1 MSGRE
6 AAQTKRAKSRLTKTQ
21 RAGIIFPVS
30 RVLRFMRAGPFFKYR
45 IAAGAPVY
53 MAAVMEYLCAEVLEL
68 AGNASRD
75 HKKRRIVPRH
85 ILLAVG
91 HDEELHKLLKNV
103 TIPSGGVIPNI
114 NPVLLQKRANFTKK
128 AIAEANGLGF
138 PGKKKPAS
146 GKQPA
151 KKAAAKKDVKR
162 LANSKPS
169 SSKAKHAPPPSPK
182 KAKAKA
188 VTTLKKAA
196 KSKSTGVTLL
206 SEKTLF
212 LGQKLTVIQGDIASV
227 GAEAIVHSTNSN
239 WNMTGSVGNA
249 IREVA
254 GQGYLEE
261 VSDIAAAHGALKPSE
276 AVMST
281 GHLLSAD
288 NVIHVNGPEHGDG
301 GRAQQEAL
309 EQTIKNALSLAD
321 GAKLTSIA
329 FPSVSSGQNGF
340 PKQTAAQLIL
350 KAISNYFVSVMASTI
365 KQVYFVLY
373 DQESVDI
380 YTNELAK
387 ISES

>member
-6 AAQTKRAKSRLTKTQ
+6 AAQSKRSTSRRTKTQ

-30 RVLRFMRAGPFFKYR
+30 RVLRFMRSGPFFKYR

-91 HDEELHKLLKNV
+91 HDEELHKLLKDV
-103 TIPSGGVIPNI
+103 TIPAGGVIPNI

-128 AIAEANGLGF
+128 AIAAANGLGF
-138 PGKKKPAS
+138 PKQGGQKKAK
-146 GKQPA
+146 KVVKTKEVKRL
-151 KKAAAKKDVKR
+151 KKAAPKAADKVEKS
-162 LANSKPS
+162 AN
-169 SSKAKHAPPPSPK
+169 
-182 KAKAKA
+182 KAKA

-196 KSKSTGVTLL
+196 KTKSTGVTLL

-212 LGQKLTVIQGDIASV
+212 LGQKLTVIQGDIATV
-227 GAEAIVHSTNSN
+227 GADAIVHPTNSN
-239 WNMTGSVGNA
+239 WNMTGSCGNA

-261 VSDIAAAHGALKPSE
+261 VSDIAAAHGSLKPSE

-281 GHLLSAD
+281 GHNLSSEH
-288 NVIHVNGPEHGDG
+288 VIHVNGPEWGDG

-309 EQTIKNALSLAD
+309 EQTVKNALSLAD
-321 GAKLTSIA
+321 GAKFASIA
-329 FPSVSSGQNGF
+329 FPSISSGQNGF
-340 PKQTAAQLIL
+340 PAQSAAQLIL

-373 DQESVDI
+373 DEESVAI

-387 ISES
+387 LSES

>member
-6 AAQTKRAKSRLTKTQ
+6 AAQSKRSTSRRTKTQ

-91 HDEELHKLLKNV
+91 HDEELHKLLKDV
-103 TIPSGGVIPNI
+103 TIPAGGVIPNI
-114 NPVLLQKRANFTKK
+114 NPVLLQKKANFTKK
-128 AIAEANGLGF
+128 AIAAANGLGF
-138 PGKKKPAS
+138 PKEGDQKKKV
-146 GKQPA
+146 
-151 KKAAAKKDVKR
+151 KKIVKKPTKEVKR
-162 LANSKPS
+162 LNKAAPKVADKVDKVVN
-169 SSKAKHAPPPSPK
+169 KAKP
-182 KAKAKA
+182 

-196 KSKSTGVTLL
+196 KTKSTGVTLL

-212 LGQKLTVIQGDIASV
+212 LGQKLTVIQGDIATV
-227 GAEAIVHSTNSN
+227 GADAIVHPTNSN
-239 WNMTGSVGNA
+239 WNMTGSCGNA
-249 IREVA
+249 IREGA

-261 VSDIAAAHGALKPSE
+261 VSDIAAAHGSLKPSE

-281 GHLLSAD
+281 GHNLSSEH
-288 NVIHVNGPEHGDG
+288 VIHVNGPEYGDG

-309 EQTIKNALSLAD
+309 EQTVKNALSLAD
-321 GAKLTSIA
+321 GAKFASIA
-329 FPSVSSGQNGF
+329 FPSISSGQNGF
-340 PKQTAAQLIL
+340 PAQSAAQLIL

-365 KQVYFVLY
+365 KQVYFVLF
-373 DQESVDI
+373 DEESVAI

-387 ISES
+387 LSES

>member
-6 AAQTKRAKSRLTKTQ
+6 VAQSKRSTSRTKTQ

-75 HKKRRIVPRH
+75 HKKKRIVPRH

-114 NPVLLQKRANFTKK
+114 NPVLLQKKANFTKK
-128 AIAEANGLGF
+128 AIAAANGLGF
-138 PGKKKPAS
+138 PKEGEEKKKV
-146 GKQPA
+146 
-151 KKAAAKKDVKR
+151 KKSSKKPTKEVKR
-162 LANSKPS
+162 LN
-169 SSKAKHAPPPSPK
+169 KAVPLKVAD
-182 KAKAKA
+182 KADKVVNKAKA

-196 KSKSTGVTLL
+196 KTKSTGVTLL

-212 LGQKLTVIQGDIASV
+212 LGQKLTVIQGDIATV
-227 GAEAIVHSTNSN
+227 GADAIVHPTNSN
-239 WNMTGSVGNA
+239 WNMTGSCGSA
-249 IREVA
+249 IREGA

-261 VSDIAAAHGALKPSE
+261 VSDIAAAHGSLKPSE

-281 GHLLSAD
+281 GHNLSSEH
-288 NVIHVNGPEHGDG
+288 VIHVNGPEYGDG

-321 GAKLTSIA
+321 GAKFASIA
-329 FPSVSSGQNGF
+329 FPSISSGQNGF

-365 KQVYFVLY
+365 KQVYFVLF
-373 DQESVDI
+373 DEESVAI

-387 ISES
+387 LSES

>member
-6 AAQTKRAKSRLTKTQ
+6 AAQSKRAKSRLTKTQ

-75 HKKRRIVPRH
+75 HKKKRIVPRH

-91 HDEELHKLLKNV
+91 HDEELHKLLKDV

-114 NPVLLQKRANFTKK
+114 NPVLLQRKASFTKK

-138 PGKKKPAS
+138 PAEAKGQGHKPKKV
-146 GKQPA
+146 
-151 KKAAAKKDVKR
+151 KAAAPKKDVKR
-162 LANSKPS
+162 LLNKAPS
-169 SSKAKHAPPPSPK
+169 SPK
-182 KAKAKA
+182 KDTNKAKA

-196 KSKSTGVTLL
+196 KAKSSGVTLL

-212 LGQKLTVIQGDIASV
+212 LGQKLTVIQGDISTV
-227 GAEAIVHSTNSN
+227 GADAIIHPTNSS
-239 WNMTGSVGNA
+239 WNMTGACGNA
-249 IREVA
+249 IREAA

-281 GHLLSAD
+281 GHNLSSGH
-288 NVIHVNGPEHGDG
+288 VIHVNGPEYGDG
-301 GRAQQEAL
+301 GRAQQESL

-321 GAKLTSIA
+321 GAKFASIA
-329 FPSVSSGQNGF
+329 FPSISSGQNGF

-373 DQESVDI
+373 DQESVNI
-380 YTNELAK
+380 YTTELAK
-387 ISES
+387 ISDS

>member
-1 MSGRE
+1 M
-6 AAQTKRAKSRLTKTQ
+6 TKTQ
-21 RAGIIFPVS
+21 RANIIFPVS

-75 HKKRRIVPRH
+75 HKKKRIVPRH

-91 HDEELHKLLKNV
+91 HDEELHKLLKDV

-114 NPVLLQKRANFTKK
+114 NPILLQKKASFTKK
-128 AIAEANGLGF
+128 AIAQANGLGF
-138 PGKKKPAS
+138 PGDKP
-146 GKQPA
+146 KA
-151 KKAAAKKDVKR
+151 KKVKKVQKTKDVKR
-162 LANSKPS
+162 LVSKPT
-169 SSKAKHAPPPSPK
+169 SSKASA
-182 KAKAKA
+182 KASAKSSAKTSAEPAATKAKA
-188 VTTLKKAA
+188 VTALKKAA
-196 KSKSTGVTLL
+196 KAKSTGVTLL

-212 LGQKLTVIQGDIASV
+212 LGQKLTVIQGDIAAV
-227 GAEAIVHSTNSN
+227 GADAIVHPTNSN
-239 WNMTGSVGNA
+239 WNMTGNCGNA
-249 IREVA
+249 IRETA

-281 GHLLSAD
+281 GHNLSSEH
-288 NVIHVNGPEHGDG
+288 VIHVNGPEYGDG

-309 EQTIKNALSLAD
+309 EQTIKNALALAD
-321 GAKLTSIA
+321 GAKFASIA
-329 FPSVSSGQNGF
+329 FPSISSGQNAF

-350 KAISNYFVSVMASTI
+350 KAISNYFVSVMSSTI
-365 KQVYFVLY
+365 KQVYFVLF

>member
-6 AAQTKRAKSRLTKTQ
+6 VAQSKRSTSRTKTQ

-75 HKKRRIVPRH
+75 HKKKRIVPRH

-114 NPVLLQKRANFTKK
+114 NPVLLQKKANFTKK
-128 AIAEANGLGF
+128 AIAAANGLGF
-138 PGKKKPAS
+138 PKDGEEKKKV
-146 GKQPA
+146 
-151 KKAAAKKDVKR
+151 KKSSKKPSKEVKR
-162 LANSKPS
+162 LN
-169 SSKAKHAPPPSPK
+169 KAVPLKVAD
-182 KAKAKA
+182 KADKVVNKAKA

-196 KSKSTGVTLL
+196 KTKSTGVTLL

-212 LGQKLTVIQGDIASV
+212 LGQKLTVIQGDIATV
-227 GAEAIVHSTNSN
+227 GADAIVHPTNSN
-239 WNMTGSVGNA
+239 WNMTGSCGSA
-249 IREVA
+249 IREGA

-261 VSDIAAAHGALKPSE
+261 VSDIAAAHGSLKPSE

-281 GHLLSAD
+281 GHNLSSEH
-288 NVIHVNGPEHGDG
+288 VIHVNGPEYGDG

-321 GAKLTSIA
+321 GAKFASIA
-329 FPSVSSGQNGF
+329 FPSISSGQNGF

-365 KQVYFVLY
+365 KQVYFVLF
-373 DQESVDI
+373 DEESVAI

-387 ISES
+387 LSES

>member
-6 AAQTKRAKSRLTKTQ
+6 AAQSKRSTNRQTKTQ

-30 RVLRFMRAGPFFKYR
+30 RVLRFMRTGPYLQSYR

-91 HDEELHKLLKNV
+91 HDEELHKLLKDV
-103 TIPSGGVIPNI
+103 TIPAGGVIPNI

-128 AIAEANGLGF
+128 AIAAANGLGF
-138 PGKKKPAS
+138 AEKKSEKKAKKVKKPS
-146 GKQPA
+146 KE
-151 KKAAAKKDVKR
+151 VKR
-162 LANSKPS
+162 LN
-169 SSKAKHAPPPSPK
+169 KAAPK
-182 KAKAKA
+182 EVEKADKTVNKAKA

-196 KSKSTGVTLL
+196 KTKSTGVTLL

-212 LGQKLTVIQGDIASV
+212 LGQKLTVIQGDIATV
-227 GAEAIVHSTNSN
+227 GADAIVHPTNSN
-239 WNMTGSVGNA
+239 WNMTGSCGNA

-261 VSDIAAAHGALKPSE
+261 VSDIAAAHGSLKPSE

-281 GHLLSAD
+281 GHNLSSEH
-288 NVIHVNGPEHGDG
+288 VIHVNGPEWGDG

-309 EQTIKNALSLAD
+309 EQTVKNALSLAD
-321 GAKLTSIA
+321 GAKFASIA
-329 FPSVSSGQNGF
+329 FPSISSGQNGF
-340 PKQTAAQLIL
+340 PAQSAAQLIL

-373 DQESVDI
+373 DEESVAI

-387 ISES
+387 LSES

>member
-6 AAQTKRAKSRLTKTQ
+6 AAQSKRSTSRRTKTQ

-30 RVLRFMRAGPFFKYR
+30 RVLRFMRSGPFFKYR

-91 HDEELHKLLKNV
+91 HDEELHKLLKDV
-103 TIPSGGVIPNI
+103 TIPAGGVIPNI

-128 AIAEANGLGF
+128 AIAAANGLGF
-138 PGKKKPAS
+138 PKQGGQKKAK
-146 GKQPA
+146 KVVKTKEVKRL
-151 KKAAAKKDVKR
+151 KKAAPKAAEKVEKS
-162 LANSKPS
+162 AN
-169 SSKAKHAPPPSPK
+169 
-182 KAKAKA
+182 KAKA

-196 KSKSTGVTLL
+196 KTKSTGVTLL

-212 LGQKLTVIQGDIASV
+212 LGQKLTVIQGDIATV
-227 GAEAIVHSTNSN
+227 GADAIVHPTNSN
-239 WNMTGSVGNA
+239 WNMTGSCGNA

-261 VSDIAAAHGALKPSE
+261 VSDIAAAHGSLKPSE

-281 GHLLSAD
+281 GHNLSSEH
-288 NVIHVNGPEHGDG
+288 VIHVNGPEWGDG

-309 EQTIKNALSLAD
+309 EQTVKNALSLAD
-321 GAKLTSIA
+321 GAKFASIA
-329 FPSVSSGQNGF
+329 FPSISSGQNGF
-340 PKQTAAQLIL
+340 PAQSAAQLIL

-373 DQESVDI
+373 DEESVAI

-387 ISES
+387 LSES

>member
-6 AAQTKRAKSRLTKTQ
+6 AAQSKRSKSRLTKTQ
-21 RAGIIFPVS
+21 RANIIFPVS
-30 RVLRFMRAGPFFKYR
+30 RVLRFMRAGPFFRYR

-75 HKKRRIVPRH
+75 HKKKRIVPRH

-91 HDEELHKLLKNV
+91 HDEELHKLLKGV

-114 NPVLLQKRANFTKK
+114 NPILLQKKASFTKK
-128 AIAEANGLGF
+128 AIAQANGLGF
-138 PGKKKPAS
+138 PGDKP
-146 GKQPA
+146 KA
-151 KKAAAKKDVKR
+151 KKVVKKTKEVKR
-162 LANSKPS
+162 IVSKPS
-169 SSKAKHAPPPSPK
+169 SSKASPS
-182 KAKAKA
+182 KAASKAKA

-196 KSKSTGVTLL
+196 KAKSTGVTLL

-227 GAEAIVHSTNSN
+227 GADAIVHPTNAN
-239 WNMTGSVGNA
+239 WNMTGSCGNA
-249 IREVA
+249 IRESA

-281 GHLLSAD
+281 GHNLSSEH
-288 NVIHVNGPEHGDG
+288 VIHVNGPEYGDG
-301 GRAQQEAL
+301 GRAQQESL
-309 EQTIKNALSLAD
+309 EQTIKNALALAD
-321 GAKLTSIA
+321 GAKFASIA
-329 FPSVSSGQNGF
+329 FPSISSGQNNF

-350 KAISNYFVSVMASTI
+350 KAISNYFVSVMSSTI
-365 KQVYFVLY
+365 KQVYFVLF

>member
-6 AAQTKRAKSRLTKTQ
+6 VAQSKRSTSRTKTQ

-75 HKKRRIVPRH
+75 HKKKRIVPRH

-114 NPVLLQKRANFTKK
+114 NPVLLQKKANFTKK
-128 AIAEANGLGF
+128 AIAAANGLGF
-138 PGKKKPAS
+138 PKDGEEKKKV
-146 GKQPA
+146 
-151 KKAAAKKDVKR
+151 KKSSKKPTKEVKR
-162 LANSKPS
+162 LN
-169 SSKAKHAPPPSPK
+169 KAVPLKVAD
-182 KAKAKA
+182 KADKVVNKAKA

-196 KSKSTGVTLL
+196 KTKSTGVTLL

-212 LGQKLTVIQGDIASV
+212 LGQKLTVIQGDIATV
-227 GAEAIVHSTNSN
+227 GADAIVHPTNSN
-239 WNMTGSVGNA
+239 WNMTGSCGSA
-249 IREVA
+249 IREGA

-261 VSDIAAAHGALKPSE
+261 VSDIAAAHGSLKPSE

-281 GHLLSAD
+281 GHNLSSEH
-288 NVIHVNGPEHGDG
+288 VIHVNGPEYGDG

-321 GAKLTSIA
+321 GAKFASIA
-329 FPSVSSGQNGF
+329 FPSISSGQNGF

-365 KQVYFVLY
+365 KQVYFVLF
-373 DQESVDI
+373 DEESVAI

-387 ISES
+387 LSES